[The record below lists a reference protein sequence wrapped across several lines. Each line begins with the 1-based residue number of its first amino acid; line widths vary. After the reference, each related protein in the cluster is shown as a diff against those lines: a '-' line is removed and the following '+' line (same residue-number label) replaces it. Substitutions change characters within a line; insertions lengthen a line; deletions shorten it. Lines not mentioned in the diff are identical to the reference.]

1 MQKLGAILKLIRW
14 PNLLFIALTQFI
26 IYDNIIAP
34 AVHVKHVL
42 EQQSGVLGMIIHPI
56 GPEYIYNFQSL
67 VLLIL
72 STLLIAASG
81 YMIND
86 YFDVRID
93 QVNKPDEVVLDK
105 LLSRKAVLIWHT
117 VINVLAII
125 LVLNLALDTKLR
137 FLLIQ
142 FTSITALIIY
152 SLSFKRHLFIGNLL
166 IGVLTS
172 LSILTIGIYDMDFEV
187 LGLDTT
193 YQKFFWLY
201 VVFAFLVTIIRELI
215 KDAEDIKGD
224 LSDGCRTV
232 PIVFGINKTK
242 QLVYVLFFLLFGIIA
257 AFISRMYEL
266 KLLMCIY
273 YVIGI
278 IAPSIFIMIK
288 IKQANSSADFGHISK
303 WIKWLTLSGILSMIL
318 IAL

>member
-14 PNLLFIALTQFI
+14 PNLLFIALTQLLVFFFVI
-26 IYDNIIAP
+26 VGAKPMPNCFGQGLMLSEIF
-34 AVHVKHVL
+34 L
-42 EQQSGVLGMIIHPI
+42 
-56 GPEYIYNFQSL
+56 L
-67 VLLIL
+67 VL
-72 STLLIAASG
+72 STMLIAASG

-93 QVNKPDEVVLDK
+93 QVNKPNEVVLDK

-117 VINVLAII
+117 IINILAIA
-125 LVLNLALDTKLR
+125 LVFNLAWDTKLR

-142 FTSITALIIY
+142 FTSIAALIIY
-152 SLSFKRHLFIGNLL
+152 SISFKRHLFIGNLL

-172 LSILTIGIYDMDFEV
+172 LSILTIGIYDLDFEV
-187 LGLDTT
+187 LGLVTT

-201 VVFAFLVTIIRELI
+201 VVFAFLITIIRELI

-224 LSDGCRTV
+224 LNDGCRTV
-232 PIVFGINKTK
+232 PIVFGIDKTK
-242 QLVYVLFFLLFGIIA
+242 QFVYLLFIILFGIIV
-257 AFISRMYEL
+257 AFIAKMYAV
-266 KLLMCIY
+266 KMLMCIY
-273 YVIGI
+273 YIWGI
-278 IAPSIFIMIK
+278 LIPSLYIMYK
-288 IKQANSSADFGHISK
+288 IKNANSSTDFGRISK

>member
-1 MQKLGAILKLIRW
+1 
-14 PNLLFIALTQFI
+14 LFIALAQLLVFLFI
-26 IYDNIIAP
+26 ICQRRIIMSAEVQALDVYD
-34 AVHVKHVL
+34 VL
-42 EQQSGVLGMIIHPI
+42 
-56 GPEYIYNFQSL
+56 
-67 VLLIL
+67 LLIL

-125 LVLNLALDTKLR
+125 LIFNLALDTKLR

-142 FTSITALIIY
+142 FTSIAALIIY

-172 LSILTIGIYDMDFEV
+172 LSILTIGIYDMSFEV
-187 LGLDTT
+187 LGLETT

-242 QLVYVLFFLLFGIIA
+242 QIVHALFFFLFGIIA

-266 KLLMCIY
+266 KSLMSIY
-273 YVIGI
+273 YTVGI
-278 IAPSIFIMIK
+278 IVPSIFIMIK
-288 IKQANSSADFGHISK
+288 IKQANSSADFGKISK
-303 WIKWLTLSGILSMIL
+303 WIKFLTLSGILSMVL